1 MAEEGLEL
9 QRKPWKVWMS
19 SAPQPTAVLTT
30 AYDLLKQGGSKLD
43 HNIVILN
50 ENIYAQ
56 SRFNGNFEQFY
67 RYALDI
73 SPATF
78 DKRAKT
84 RVEKIDL
91 IDDLKIN
98 ASFTASDSE
107 IDFYVQDKDAALYP
121 TDIKTVF
128 AVNSTWKDYFR
139 PSSTLANN
147 GLGVYYRTDEMFT
160 ASVDTDAS
168 PSTSDIYVRDTDEVF
183 TATMVFEDGKKAYT
197 SVGVNRTTKILK
209 LILGAVL
216 FNSNKSSNLSSLK
229 EYFSKVVEDDKG
241 KREELFN
248 ALINAK
254 IGDKPLLSYIYL
266 WVKAPFCADYIDPE
280 DFNQD
285 LNQDADVIHRNL
297 LLANNY
303 NSVRNNYNRY
313 NEDVD
318 YEGKASDD
326 MLEKMSRPYCPMTS
340 PMKDIL
346 SEKLML
352 LSGVSG
358 ETIRDKAQKLLE
370 DSLKDDSIIG
380 SVLVTPQGKSI
391 TDVARFTPFTF
402 YDPESREEAE
412 YYNEL
417 GKLPTLIGRDGN
429 LTTDGRIMS
438 PTIDELWYIIYK
450 TILGHSSESSNV
462 ISLPKSNNYGSG
474 DTSLFEATKEYKW
487 TDDEAGNIKG
497 SPLSFLFKTN
507 DKGEVNGIDVDE
519 WVANPDE
526 HYINVHTQIQRVS
539 TDITKFFDE
548 QNPDIEHSRDIF
560 HTGDDIAL
568 GDAQTHTKDEIT
580 AKDREYGPRNV
591 PLSLRELEAAIMGI
605 KYNVDNNFIFDSKT
619 YAVTGMFGKVEKDE
633 KGVIVAGGSL
643 YQMHRDYNANVT
655 NPNTVFKMGAD
666 NNGDN
671 GRDATFGDL
680 NNQKEL
686 HKDNITKVYLLD
698 KKNKRT
704 NIEKTS
710 GMPLLVENYGKS
722 VTLASEQGEYT
733 GADVYMA
740 ADGTWRYKAEHMR
753 TPILR
758 SRY

>member
-1 MAEEGLEL
+1 MAEKGLEL

-30 AYDLLKQGGSKLD
+30 AYDLLKQGGSKLK
-43 HNIVILN
+43 HNLVILN
-50 ENIYAQ
+50 ENVYAA
-56 SRFNGNFEQFY
+56 SIFNGNFEQFY
-67 RYALDI
+67 RYVLDV

-78 DKRAKT
+78 DKRSKT
-84 RVEKIDL
+84 RVEKIDVRDTL
-91 IDDLKIN
+91 GITANFTQLDPKI
-98 ASFTASDSE
+98 E
-107 IDFYVQDKDAALYP
+107 FYVQDKDAALYP
-121 TDIKTVF
+121 TDIKTSF
-128 AVNSTWKDYFR
+128 AVNSTWKAYFR
-139 PSSTLANN
+139 NVSSLSDQDTT
-147 GLGVYYRTDEMFT
+147 VSYRVDEMFT
-160 ASVDTDAS
+160 ASVDTDAN

-209 LILGAVL
+209 LILGAIY
-216 FNSNKSSNLSSLK
+216 FNSNKSQDLVSLSEYINTLNKAQCENIFSL
-229 EYFSKVVEDDKG
+229 
-241 KREELFN
+241 LM
-248 ALINAK
+248 NAK
-254 IGDKPLLSYIYL
+254 IGDNPLLSYVYL

-285 LNQDADVIHRNL
+285 LNQDADVVHRNL

-303 NSVRNNYNRY
+303 NSVRNNFNRY
-313 NEDVD
+313 NEDTN
-318 YEGKASDD
+318 YIGKASND

-358 ETIRDKAQKLLE
+358 SSIREKAQKLLE

-380 SVLVTPQGKSI
+380 SVLVSPKD
-391 TDVARFTPFTF
+391 TDVTDLARFTPFTF
-402 YDPESREEAE
+402 YDPESREEAD

-450 TILGHSSESSNV
+450 TILGHSNESSNV
-462 ISLPKSNNYGSG
+462 ISLPQGSNYGSG

-487 TDDEAGNIKG
+487 TDNKAGNVKG

-526 HYINVHTQIQRVS
+526 HFINVHTQIQRIS

-568 GDAQTHTKDEIT
+568 GDSTIHTKDEIT

-591 PLSLRELEAAIMGI
+591 PLSLRELEAAMMGI

-619 YAVTGMFGKVEKDE
+619 YAITGMFGKVEKDE

-655 NPNTVFKMGAD
+655 NPNTVFKTGAD
-666 NNGDN
+666 NNGNN

-680 NNQKEL
+680 NNQKEY
-686 HKDNITKVYLLD
+686 HKNKVKVYLLD

-733 GADVYMA
+733 GSDVYMA

>member
-91 IDDLKIN
+91 REDLKIN

-147 GLGVYYRTDEMFT
+147 ELGVFYRTDEMFT
-160 ASVDTDAS
+160 ASVDTDAN

-197 SVGVNRTTKILK
+197 SVGINRTENILK

-229 EYFSKVVEDDKG
+229 EYLNKEVEKP

-303 NSVRNNYNRY
+303 NSVRNNFNRY

-358 ETIRDKAQKLLE
+358 DTIRDKAQKLLE

-380 SVLVTPQGKSI
+380 SVLVTPKGI

-402 YDPESREEAE
+402 YDPESREEVE
-412 YYNEL
+412 YYEEL

-526 HYINVHTQIQRVS
+526 HYINVHTKIQSVS
-539 TDITKFFDE
+539 TDITKFFDK

-580 AKDREYGPRNV
+580 AKGREYGPRNV
-591 PLSLRELEAAIMGI
+591 PLSLRELEAAMMGI

-619 YAVTGMFGKVEKDE
+619 YAVTGKFGKVEKGND
-633 KGVIVAGGSL
+633 GVIIAGGSL

-655 NPNTVFKMGAD
+655 SPNTVFKMGAD

-680 NNQKEL
+680 NNQKE
-686 HKDNITKVYLLD
+686 HHTNGTTVYLLD

>member
-91 IDDLKIN
+91 INDLKID
-98 ASFTASDSE
+98 ASFAASDPE
-107 IDFYVQDKDAALYP
+107 IDFYIQDKDAALYP

-128 AVNSTWKDYFR
+128 AVNPTWKDYFR
-139 PSSTLANN
+139 PASTLANN
-147 GLGVYYRTDEMFT
+147 AIGVYYRTDEMFT
-160 ASVDTDAS
+160 ASVDTDTN

-197 SVGVNRTTKILK
+197 SVGINRTGNILK
-209 LILGAVL
+209 LILGTVL

-229 EYFSKVVEDDKG
+229 EYFSKVVDNDKV
-241 KREELFN
+241 KREALFD

-313 NEDVD
+313 NEDTD
-318 YEGKASDD
+318 YTGDTSSD

-358 ETIRDKAQKLLE
+358 DSIRDKAQKLLE

-380 SVLVTPQGKSI
+380 SVLVSPKGTGV
-391 TDVARFTPFTF
+391 TDIARFTPFTF
-402 YDPESREEAE
+402 YDPESREEIE

-450 TILGHSSESSNV
+450 TILGHSNESSNV
-462 ISLPKSNNYGSG
+462 ISFPKSNNYGNG
-474 DTSLFEATKEYKW
+474 DTSLFEATKEYNW
-487 TDDEAGNIKG
+487 TDNEAGNVKG
-497 SPLSFLFKTN
+497 SPLNFLFKTN
-507 DKGEVNGIDVDE
+507 DKGEVNGIDVNE

-526 HYINVHTQIQRVS
+526 HFINVNTQIQRIS

-619 YAVTGMFGKVEKDE
+619 YAVTGMFGKVEKDKE
-633 KGVIVAGGSL
+633 GVIVAGGSL

-655 NPNTVFKMGAD
+655 TPNTVFKIGAD
-666 NNGDN
+666 NNGND

-686 HKDNITKVYLLD
+686 HKDGTTVYLLNN
-698 KKNKRT
+698 KNKRT
-704 NIEKTS
+704 DIEKTS

-722 VTLASEQGEYT
+722 VTLASEQGFYT

>member
-43 HNIVILN
+43 HNLVILN
-50 ENIYAQ
+50 ENVYAA
-56 SRFNGNFEQFY
+56 SVFNGNFEQFY
-67 RYALDI
+67 RYALDV

-78 DKRAKT
+78 DKRSKT

-91 IDDLKIN
+91 KEALGID
-98 ASFTASDSE
+98 ASFTQSESE
-107 IDFYVQDKDAALYP
+107 IEFYVQDKAAALYP
-121 TDIKTVF
+121 TDLKTVF
-128 AVNSTWKDYFR
+128 AVNATWKAYFR
-139 PSSTLANN
+139 NVSILANRD
-147 GLGVYYRTDEMFT
+147 VTTSYRVDEMFT
-160 ASVDTDAS
+160 ASVDTDTN

-197 SVGVNRTTKILK
+197 TVGVNRTERILQ
-209 LILGAVL
+209 LILGAIL
-216 FNSNKSSNLSSLK
+216 FNSNKSQNLVSLRDYLAGITK
-229 EYFSKVVEDDKG
+229 AQRENLFSLLV
-241 KREELFN
+241 
-248 ALINAK
+248 NAK

-285 LNQDADVIHRNL
+285 LNQDADVTHRNL

-303 NSVRNNYNRY
+303 NNVRNNYNRY

-318 YEGKASDD
+318 YSGATSSD

-358 ETIRDKAQKLLE
+358 DSIREKAQKLLD

-380 SVLVTPQGKSI
+380 SVLVTPKGTDV

-450 TILGHSSESSNV
+450 TILGHSNESSNV
-462 ISLPKSNNYGSG
+462 VSFPQSNNYGSG

-487 TDDEAGNIKG
+487 TDDKAGSVKG

-507 DKGEVNGIDVDE
+507 DNGEVNGIAVDE

-526 HYINVHTQIQRVS
+526 HFINVHTQIQRIS
-539 TDITKFFDE
+539 TDITKFFDA
-548 QNPDIEHSRDIF
+548 QNPDIAKSRDIF
-560 HTGDDIAL
+560 NTGDDISL
-568 GDAQTHTKDEIT
+568 GNAQTHIKDTIT
-580 AKDREYGPRNV
+580 AKDREYGPRSV

-619 YAVTGMFGKVEKDE
+619 YAVTGKFGKIEKDDN
-633 KGVIVAGGSL
+633 GAIIAGGSL
-643 YQMHRDYNANVT
+643 YQMHRDYNADVT
-655 NPNTVFKMGAD
+655 SPNTVFKMGAD
-666 NNGDN
+666 NTGDN

-680 NNQKEL
+680 NNQKEY
-686 HKDNITKVYLLD
+686 HKDHTKVYLLD

-704 NIEKTS
+704 EIEKTS

-722 VTLASEQGEYT
+722 VSLAREQGEYA
-733 GADVYMA
+733 GSDVYMA

>member
-78 DKRAKT
+78 HKRAKT

-91 IDDLKIN
+91 RDDLKIN

-147 GLGVYYRTDEMFT
+147 ELGVFYRTDEMFT
-160 ASVDTDAS
+160 ASVDTDAN

-197 SVGVNRTTKILK
+197 SVGINRTENILK

-229 EYFSKVVEDDKG
+229 EYLNKEVEKP

-358 ETIRDKAQKLLE
+358 DTIRDKAQKLLE

-380 SVLVTPQGKSI
+380 SVLVSPKG
-391 TDVARFTPFTF
+391 TDINVARFTPFTF
-402 YDPESREEAE
+402 YDPESREEVE
-412 YYNEL
+412 YYEEL

-450 TILGHSSESSNV
+450 TILGHSSESSNF

-526 HYINVHTQIQRVS
+526 HYINVHTKIQSVS
-539 TDITKFFDE
+539 TDITKFFDK

-580 AKDREYGPRNV
+580 AKGREYGPRNV

-605 KYNVDNNFIFDSKT
+605 KYNVDNNFTFDSKT
-619 YAVTGMFGKVEKDE
+619 YAVTGMFGKVEKDND
-633 KGVIVAGGSL
+633 GVIVAGGSL

-655 NPNTVFKMGAD
+655 SPNTVFKMGAD

-680 NNQKEL
+680 NNQKE
-686 HKDNITKVYLLD
+686 HHTNGTTVYLLD

-704 NIEKTS
+704 NVEKTS

-722 VTLASEQGEYT
+722 VTLAREQGEYT
-733 GADVYMA
+733 GSDVYMA

>member
-1 MAEEGLEL
+1 MAEEVLEL

-43 HNIVILN
+43 HNLVILN
-50 ENIYAQ
+50 ENVYTV
-56 SRFNGNFEQFY
+56 SRFNGTFEQFY

-91 IDDLKIN
+91 REDLKIT

-121 TDIKTVF
+121 TDLKTSF

-147 GLGVYYRTDEMFT
+147 ELGVFYRTDEMFT
-160 ASVDTDAS
+160 ASVDTDAN

-303 NSVRNNYNRY
+303 NSVRNNFNRY

-358 ETIRDKAQKLLE
+358 DTIRDKAQKLLE

-380 SVLVTPQGKSI
+380 SVLVTPKGTNV

-402 YDPESREEAE
+402 YDPESREEVD
-412 YYNEL
+412 YYNDL

-450 TILGHSSESSNV
+450 TI
-462 ISLPKSNNYGSG
+462 
-474 DTSLFEATKEYKW
+474 
-487 TDDEAGNIKG
+487 
-497 SPLSFLFKTN
+497 
-507 DKGEVNGIDVDE
+507 
-519 WVANPDE
+519 
-526 HYINVHTQIQRVS
+526 
-539 TDITKFFDE
+539 
-548 QNPDIEHSRDIF
+548 
-560 HTGDDIAL
+560 
-568 GDAQTHTKDEIT
+568 
-580 AKDREYGPRNV
+580 
-591 PLSLRELEAAIMGI
+591 
-605 KYNVDNNFIFDSKT
+605 
-619 YAVTGMFGKVEKDE
+619 
-633 KGVIVAGGSL
+633 
-643 YQMHRDYNANVT
+643 
-655 NPNTVFKMGAD
+655 
-666 NNGDN
+666 
-671 GRDATFGDL
+671 
-680 NNQKEL
+680 
-686 HKDNITKVYLLD
+686 
-698 KKNKRT
+698 
-704 NIEKTS
+704 
-710 GMPLLVENYGKS
+710 
-722 VTLASEQGEYT
+722 
-733 GADVYMA
+733 
-740 ADGTWRYKAEHMR
+740 
-753 TPILR
+753 
-758 SRY
+758 

>member
-91 IDDLKIN
+91 REDLKIT

-147 GLGVYYRTDEMFT
+147 ELGVFYRTDEMFT
-160 ASVDTDAS
+160 ASVDTDAN

-197 SVGVNRTTKILK
+197 SVGINRTENILK

-229 EYFSKVVEDDKG
+229 EYLNKEVEKP

-358 ETIRDKAQKLLE
+358 DTIRDKAQKLLE

-380 SVLVTPQGKSI
+380 SVLVSPKG
-391 TDVARFTPFTF
+391 TDINVARFTPFTF
-402 YDPESREEAE
+402 YDPESREEVD
-412 YYNEL
+412 YYNDL

-450 TILGHSSESSNV
+450 TILGHSNESSNV

-526 HYINVHTQIQRVS
+526 HFINVHTQIQRIS
-539 TDITKFFDE
+539 TDITTFFDE
-548 QNPDIEHSRDIF
+548 QNPDIKYSRDIF

-568 GDAQTHTKDEIT
+568 VDAQTHTKDEIT
-580 AKDREYGPRNV
+580 AKGREYGPRNV
-591 PLSLRELEAAIMGI
+591 PLSLRELEAAMMGI

-619 YAVTGMFGKVEKDE
+619 YAVTGKFGKVEKDKE
-633 KGVIVAGGSL
+633 DVIVAGGSL

-655 NPNTVFKMGAD
+655 SPNTVFKMGAD

-680 NNQKEL
+680 NNQKE
-686 HKDNITKVYLLD
+686 HHTNGTTVYLLD

-704 NIEKTS
+704 NVEKTS

-722 VTLASEQGEYT
+722 VTLAREQGEYT
-733 GADVYMA
+733 GSDVYMA

>member
-43 HNIVILN
+43 YNLVILN
-50 ENIYAQ
+50 ENVYAA
-56 SRFNGNFEQFY
+56 SVFNGNFEQFY

-78 DKRAKT
+78 DKRSKT
-84 RVEKIDL
+84 RVETVDIKETLGID
-91 IDDLKIN
+91 
-98 ASFTASDSE
+98 ASFAQSESE
-107 IDFYVQDKDAALYP
+107 IEFYVQDKAAALYP
-121 TDIKTVF
+121 SDLKTVF
-128 AVNSTWKDYFR
+128 AVNTTWKAYFR
-139 PSSTLANN
+139 NVSILANRD
-147 GLGVYYRTDEMFT
+147 VTTSYRIDEMFT
-160 ASVDTDAS
+160 ASVDTDTN
-168 PSTSDIYVRDTDEVF
+168 PSSSDIYVRDTDEVF
-183 TATMVFEDGKKAYT
+183 TSTMVFEDGKKAYT
-197 SVGVNRTTKILK
+197 TVGVNHTERILQ
-209 LILGAVL
+209 LVLGAIL
-216 FNSNKSSNLSSLK
+216 FNSNKSQNLVALRDYLAGITKAQRENLFSLL
-229 EYFSKVVEDDKG
+229 V
-241 KREELFN
+241 
-248 ALINAK
+248 NAK
-254 IGDKPLLSYIYL
+254 IGDNPLLSYVYL

-285 LNQDADVIHRNL
+285 LNQDADVTHRNL

-303 NSVRNNYNRY
+303 NNVRNNYNRY
-313 NEDVD
+313 NEDID
-318 YEGKASDD
+318 YSGSTSSD

-358 ETIRDKAQKLLE
+358 DSIRDKAQKLLE

-380 SVLVTPQGKSI
+380 SVLVTPKGTDV

-450 TILGHSSESSNV
+450 TILGHSNESSNV
-462 ISLPKSNNYGSG
+462 ISFPQSNNYGSG

-487 TDDEAGNIKG
+487 TDDEAGNVKG

-507 DKGEVNGIDVDE
+507 DNGEVNGIAVDE

-526 HYINVHTQIQRVS
+526 HFINVHTQIQRIS
-539 TDITKFFDE
+539 TDITKFFDA
-548 QNPDIEHSRDIF
+548 QNPDVAKSRDIF
-560 HTGDDIAL
+560 NTGDDIAL
-568 GDAQTHTKDEIT
+568 GNAQTHTKDTIT

-619 YAVTGMFGKVEKDE
+619 YAVTGKFGKIEKDDD
-633 KGVIVAGGSL
+633 GVIIAGGSL

-655 NPNTVFKMGAD
+655 SPNTVFKMGAD
-666 NNGDN
+666 NTGDI
-671 GRDATFGDL
+671 GRDATFDDL
-680 NNQKEL
+680 NNQKEY
-686 HKDNITKVYLLD
+686 HKDNTKVYLLD

-704 NIEKTS
+704 KNEKTS

-722 VTLASEQGEYT
+722 ASLASEQGEYT
-733 GADVYMA
+733 GSDVYMA

-753 TPILR
+753 IPILR

>member
-43 HNIVILN
+43 HNLVILN
-50 ENIYAQ
+50 ENVYAA
-56 SRFNGNFEQFY
+56 SVFNGNFEQFY
-67 RYALDI
+67 RYALDV

-78 DKRAKT
+78 DKRSKT

-91 IDDLKIN
+91 KEALGID
-98 ASFTASDSE
+98 ASFTQSESE
-107 IDFYVQDKDAALYP
+107 IEFYVQDKAAALYP

-128 AVNSTWKDYFR
+128 AVNSTWKAYFR
-139 PSSTLANN
+139 NVSILANRD
-147 GLGVYYRTDEMFT
+147 VTTSYRVDEMFT

-168 PSTSDIYVRDTDEVF
+168 PSSSDIYVRDTDEVF

-197 SVGVNRTTKILK
+197 TVGVNRTERILQ
-209 LILGAVL
+209 LILGAIL
-216 FNSNKSSNLSSLK
+216 FNSNKSQNLISLRDYLAGITK
-229 EYFSKVVEDDKG
+229 AQRENLFSLLV
-241 KREELFN
+241 
-248 ALINAK
+248 NAK
-254 IGDKPLLSYIYL
+254 IGDKPLLSYVYL

-285 LNQDADVIHRNL
+285 LNQDADVTHRNL

-303 NSVRNNYNRY
+303 NNVRNNYNRY
-313 NEDVD
+313 NEDID
-318 YEGKASDD
+318 YSGSTSSD

-358 ETIRDKAQKLLE
+358 DSIREKAQKLLD

-380 SVLVTPQGKSI
+380 SVLVTPKG
-391 TDVARFTPFTF
+391 TDATDIARFTPFTF
-402 YDPESREEAE
+402 YDPESREEAD

-450 TILGHSSESSNV
+450 TILGHSNESSNV
-462 ISLPKSNNYGSG
+462 VSFPQSNNYGSG

-487 TDDEAGNIKG
+487 TDDKAGNVKG

-507 DKGEVNGIDVDE
+507 DNGEVNGIAVDE

-526 HYINVHTQIQRVS
+526 HFINVHTQIQRIS
-539 TDITKFFDE
+539 TDITKFFDA
-548 QNPDIEHSRDIF
+548 QNPDIAKSRDIF
-560 HTGDDIAL
+560 NTGDDIAL
-568 GDAQTHTKDEIT
+568 GNAQTHTKDTIT
-580 AKDREYGPRNV
+580 AKDREYGPRSV

-619 YAVTGMFGKVEKDE
+619 YAVTGKFGKIEKDDN
-633 KGVIVAGGSL
+633 GAIIAGGSL
-643 YQMHRDYNANVT
+643 YQMHRDYNADVT
-655 NPNTVFKMGAD
+655 SPNTVFKMGAD
-666 NNGDN
+666 NTGDN

-680 NNQKEL
+680 NNQKEY
-686 HKDNITKVYLLD
+686 HKDHTKVYLLD

-704 NIEKTS
+704 EIEKTS

-722 VTLASEQGEYT
+722 ASLATEQGEYT
-733 GADVYMA
+733 GSDVYMA

>member
-91 IDDLKIN
+91 REDLKIT

-147 GLGVYYRTDEMFT
+147 ELGVFYRTDEMFT
-160 ASVDTDAS
+160 ASVDTDAN

-197 SVGVNRTTKILK
+197 SVGINRTENILK

-229 EYFSKVVEDDKG
+229 EYLNKEVEKP

-285 LNQDADVIHRNL
+285 LNQDANVIHRNL

-303 NSVRNNYNRY
+303 NSVRNNFNRY

-358 ETIRDKAQKLLE
+358 DTIRDKAQKLLE

-380 SVLVTPQGKSI
+380 SVLVSPKG
-391 TDVARFTPFTF
+391 TDINVARFTPFTF
-402 YDPESREEAE
+402 YDPESREEVD
-412 YYNEL
+412 YYNDL
-417 GKLPTLIGRDGN
+417 GKLPTIIGRDGN

-450 TILGHSSESSNV
+450 TILGHSSESSEV

-526 HYINVHTQIQRVS
+526 HYINVHTQIQRIS
-539 TDITKFFDE
+539 TDITTFFDE

-580 AKDREYGPRNV
+580 AKGREYGPRNV
-591 PLSLRELEAAIMGI
+591 PLSLRELEAAMMGI

-619 YAVTGMFGKVEKDE
+619 YAVTGKFGKVEKGND
-633 KGVIVAGGSL
+633 GVIIAGGSL

-655 NPNTVFKMGAD
+655 NTNTVFKMGAD

-680 NNQKEL
+680 NNQKE
-686 HKDNITKVYLLD
+686 HHTNGTTVYLLD

-722 VTLASEQGEYT
+722 ATLASEQGEYT

>member
-43 HNIVILN
+43 HNLVILN
-50 ENIYAQ
+50 ENVYAA
-56 SRFNGNFEQFY
+56 SVFNGNFEQFY
-67 RYALDI
+67 RYALDV

-78 DKRAKT
+78 DKRSKT

-91 IDDLKIN
+91 KEALGID
-98 ASFTASDSE
+98 ASFTQSESE
-107 IDFYVQDKDAALYP
+107 IEFYVQDKAAALYP

-128 AVNSTWKDYFR
+128 AVNSTWKAYFR
-139 PSSTLANN
+139 NVSILANRD
-147 GLGVYYRTDEMFT
+147 VTTSYRVDEMFT

-168 PSTSDIYVRDTDEVF
+168 PSSSDIYVRDTDEVF

-197 SVGVNRTTKILK
+197 TVGVNRTERILQ
-209 LILGAVL
+209 LILGAIL
-216 FNSNKSSNLSSLK
+216 FNSNKSQNLVSLRDYLAGITK
-229 EYFSKVVEDDKG
+229 AQRENLFSLLV
-241 KREELFN
+241 
-248 ALINAK
+248 NAK
-254 IGDKPLLSYIYL
+254 IGDKPLLSYVYL

-285 LNQDADVIHRNL
+285 LNQDADVTHRNL

-303 NSVRNNYNRY
+303 NNVRNNYNRY
-313 NEDVD
+313 NEDID
-318 YEGKASDD
+318 YSGSTSSD

-358 ETIRDKAQKLLE
+358 DSIREKAQKLLD

-380 SVLVTPQGKSI
+380 SVLVTPKGTDV

-402 YDPESREEAE
+402 YDPESREEAD

-450 TILGHSSESSNV
+450 TILGHSNESSNV
-462 ISLPKSNNYGSG
+462 VSFPQSNNYGSG

-487 TDDEAGNIKG
+487 TDDKAGNVKG

-507 DKGEVNGIDVDE
+507 DNGEVNGIAVDE

-526 HYINVHTQIQRVS
+526 HFINVHTQIQRIS
-539 TDITKFFDE
+539 TDITKFFDA
-548 QNPDIEHSRDIF
+548 QNPDIAKSRDIF
-560 HTGDDIAL
+560 NTGDDIAL
-568 GDAQTHTKDEIT
+568 GNAQTHTKDTIT
-580 AKDREYGPRNV
+580 AKDREYGPRSV

-619 YAVTGMFGKVEKDE
+619 YAVTGKFGKVEKDDN
-633 KGVIVAGGSL
+633 GTIIAGGSL
-643 YQMHRDYNANVT
+643 YQMHRDYNADVT
-655 NPNTVFKMGAD
+655 SPNTVFKMGAD
-666 NNGDN
+666 NTGDN

-680 NNQKEL
+680 NNQKEY
-686 HKDNITKVYLLD
+686 HKDHTKVYLLD

-704 NIEKTS
+704 EIEKTS

-722 VTLASEQGEYT
+722 VSLATEQGEYT
-733 GADVYMA
+733 GSDVYMA

>member
-43 HNIVILN
+43 HNLVILN
-50 ENIYAQ
+50 ENVYAA
-56 SRFNGNFEQFY
+56 SVFNGNFEQFY

-78 DKRAKT
+78 DKRSKT
-84 RVEKIDL
+84 RVEKIDIKAAL
-91 IDDLKIN
+91 GID
-98 ASFTASDSE
+98 ASFTTTESE
-107 IDFYVQDKDAALYP
+107 IEFYVQDKAAALYP
-121 TDIKTVF
+121 TDLKTVF
-128 AVNSTWKDYFR
+128 AVNTIWKAYFHNV
-139 PSSTLANN
+139 SILANRD
-147 GLGVYYRTDEMFT
+147 VTTSYRVDEMFT
-160 ASVDTDAS
+160 ASVDTDTN

-197 SVGVNRTTKILK
+197 TVGVNCTERILQ
-209 LILGAVL
+209 LVLGAIL
-216 FNSNKSSNLSSLK
+216 FNSNKSQNLVALRDYLAGISKAQRENLFSL
-229 EYFSKVVEDDKG
+229 
-241 KREELFN
+241 L
-248 ALINAK
+248 LNAK
-254 IGDKPLLSYIYL
+254 IGDKPLLSYVYL

-285 LNQDADVIHRNL
+285 LNQDADVTHRNL

-303 NSVRNNYNRY
+303 NNVRNNYNRY
-313 NEDVD
+313 NEDTD
-318 YEGKASDD
+318 YNGAASSD

-358 ETIRDKAQKLLE
+358 DSIRDKAQKLLD

-380 SVLVTPQGKSI
+380 SVLVTPKG
-391 TDVARFTPFTF
+391 TDVTDIARFTPFTF
-402 YDPESREEAE
+402 YDPESREEVE

-450 TILGHSSESSNV
+450 TILGHSNESSNV
-462 ISLPKSNNYGSG
+462 ISLPQGSNYGSG

-487 TDDEAGNIKG
+487 TDNEAGNVKG

-507 DKGEVNGIDVDE
+507 DKGEVNGIAVDE
-519 WVANPDE
+519 WVANPEE
-526 HYINVHTQIQRVS
+526 HFINVHTQIQRIS
-539 TDITKFFDE
+539 TDITKFFDV
-548 QNPDIEHSRDIF
+548 QNPDIAKSRDIF
-560 HTGDDIAL
+560 NTGDDIAL
-568 GDAQTHTKDEIT
+568 GDAQTHTKDTIT

-591 PLSLRELEAAIMGI
+591 PLSLRELEAAMMGI

-619 YAVTGMFGKVEKDE
+619 YAVTGKFGKIEKD
-633 KGVIVAGGSL
+633 KAGIIIAGGSL
-643 YQMHRDYNANVT
+643 YQMHRDYNANVA

-666 NNGDN
+666 NTGDN
-671 GRDATFGDL
+671 GRDATFSDL
-680 NNQKEL
+680 NNQKEY
-686 HKDNITKVYLLD
+686 HKDNTKVYLLD

-704 NIEKTS
+704 KTEKTS

-722 VTLASEQGEYT
+722 ASLASEQGEYT
-733 GADVYMA
+733 GSDIYMA

>member
-1 MAEEGLEL
+1 M
-9 QRKPWKVWMS
+9 
-19 SAPQPTAVLTT
+19 
-30 AYDLLKQGGSKLD
+30 
-43 HNIVILN
+43 
-50 ENIYAQ
+50 
-56 SRFNGNFEQFY
+56 
-67 RYALDI
+67 
-73 SPATF
+73 
-78 DKRAKT
+78 
-84 RVEKIDL
+84 
-91 IDDLKIN
+91 
-98 ASFTASDSE
+98 
-107 IDFYVQDKDAALYP
+107 
-121 TDIKTVF
+121 
-128 AVNSTWKDYFR
+128 
-139 PSSTLANN
+139 
-147 GLGVYYRTDEMFT
+147 
-160 ASVDTDAS
+160 
-168 PSTSDIYVRDTDEVF
+168 
-183 TATMVFEDGKKAYT
+183 
-197 SVGVNRTTKILK
+197 
-209 LILGAVL
+209 
-216 FNSNKSSNLSSLK
+216 
-229 EYFSKVVEDDKG
+229 
-241 KREELFN
+241 
-248 ALINAK
+248 
-254 IGDKPLLSYIYL
+254 
-266 WVKAPFCADYIDPE
+266 
-280 DFNQD
+280 
-285 LNQDADVIHRNL
+285 
-297 LLANNY
+297 LANNY
-303 NSVRNNYNRY
+303 NSVRNNFNRY

-358 ETIRDKAQKLLE
+358 DTIRDKAQKLLE

-380 SVLVTPQGKSI
+380 SVLVTPKGTNV

-402 YDPESREEAE
+402 YDPESREEVD
-412 YYNEL
+412 YYNDL

-450 TILGHSSESSNV
+450 TILGHSNESSEV

-497 SPLSFLFKTN
+497 NPLSFLFKTN

-526 HYINVHTQIQRVS
+526 HYINVHTKIQSVS

-560 HTGDDIAL
+560 HTGDDIAF
-568 GDAQTHTKDEIT
+568 GDAQTHTIGAKT
-580 AKDREYGPRNV
+580 ATGGEYGPRSV

-605 KYNVDNNFIFDSKT
+605 KYNVDNNFTFDSKT
-619 YAVTGMFGKVEKDE
+619 YAVTGMFGKVEKDND
-633 KGVIVAGGSL
+633 GVIVAGGSL

-680 NNQKEL
+680 NNKKEN
-686 HKDNITKVYLLD
+686 HKDGTTVYLLD

>member
-91 IDDLKIN
+91 REDLKIT

-128 AVNSTWKDYFR
+128 AVNSIWKDYFR

-147 GLGVYYRTDEMFT
+147 ELGVFYRTDEMFT
-160 ASVDTDAS
+160 ASVDTDAN

-197 SVGVNRTTKILK
+197 SVGINRTENILK

-229 EYFSKVVEDDKG
+229 EYLNKEVEKP

-358 ETIRDKAQKLLE
+358 DTIRDKAQKLLE

-380 SVLVTPQGKSI
+380 SVLVSPKG
-391 TDVARFTPFTF
+391 TDINVARFTPFTF
-402 YDPESREEAE
+402 YDPESREEVE
-412 YYNEL
+412 YYEEL

-450 TILGHSSESSNV
+450 TILGHSNESSNV

-526 HYINVHTQIQRVS
+526 HYINVHTKIQSVS

-580 AKDREYGPRNV
+580 AKGREYGPRNV
-591 PLSLRELEAAIMGI
+591 PLSLRELEAAMMGI

-619 YAVTGMFGKVEKDE
+619 YAVTGMFGKVEKDND
-633 KGVIVAGGSL
+633 GVIVAGGSL

-655 NPNTVFKMGAD
+655 SPNTVFKMGAD

-680 NNQKEL
+680 NNQKE
-686 HKDNITKVYLLD
+686 HHTNGTTVYLLN

>member
-1 MAEEGLEL
+1 MAEKGLEL

-43 HNIVILN
+43 HNLVILN
-50 ENIYAQ
+50 ENVYAA
-56 SRFNGNFEQFY
+56 SVFNGNFEQFY
-67 RYALDI
+67 RYALDV

-78 DKRAKT
+78 DKRSKT

-91 IDDLKIN
+91 KEALGID
-98 ASFTASDSE
+98 ASFTQSESE
-107 IDFYVQDKDAALYP
+107 IEFYVQDKAAALYP
-121 TDIKTVF
+121 TDLKTVF
-128 AVNSTWKDYFR
+128 AVNATWKAYFR
-139 PSSTLANN
+139 NVSILANRD
-147 GLGVYYRTDEMFT
+147 VTTSYRVDEMFT
-160 ASVDTDAS
+160 ASVDTDTN

-197 SVGVNRTTKILK
+197 TVGVNRTERILQ
-209 LILGAVL
+209 LILGAIL
-216 FNSNKSSNLSSLK
+216 FNSNKSQNLVSLRDYLAGITK
-229 EYFSKVVEDDKG
+229 AQRENIFSLLV
-241 KREELFN
+241 
-248 ALINAK
+248 NAK

-285 LNQDADVIHRNL
+285 LNQDADVTHRNL

-303 NSVRNNYNRY
+303 NNVRNNYNRY
-313 NEDVD
+313 NEDID
-318 YEGKASDD
+318 YSGATSSD

-358 ETIRDKAQKLLE
+358 DSIREKAQKLLD

-380 SVLVTPQGKSI
+380 SVLVTPKGTNV

-450 TILGHSSESSNV
+450 TILGHSNESSNV
-462 ISLPKSNNYGSG
+462 VSFPQSNNYGSG

-487 TDDEAGNIKG
+487 TDDKAGNVKG

-507 DKGEVNGIDVDE
+507 DNGEVNGIAVDE

-526 HYINVHTQIQRVS
+526 HFINVHTQIQRIS
-539 TDITKFFDE
+539 TDITKFFDA
-548 QNPDIEHSRDIF
+548 QNPDIAKSRDIF
-560 HTGDDIAL
+560 NTGDDIAL
-568 GDAQTHTKDEIT
+568 GNAQTHIKDTIT
-580 AKDREYGPRNV
+580 AKDREYGPRSV

-619 YAVTGMFGKVEKDE
+619 YAVTGKFGKIEKDDN
-633 KGVIVAGGSL
+633 GAIIAGGSL
-643 YQMHRDYNANVT
+643 YQMHRDYNADVT
-655 NPNTVFKMGAD
+655 SPNTVFKMGAD
-666 NNGDN
+666 NTGDN

-680 NNQKEL
+680 NNQKEY
-686 HKDNITKVYLLD
+686 HKDHTKVYLLD

-704 NIEKTS
+704 EIEKTS

-722 VTLASEQGEYT
+722 VSLAREQGEYT
-733 GADVYMA
+733 GSDVYMA

>member
-91 IDDLKIN
+91 RDDLKIN

-147 GLGVYYRTDEMFT
+147 ELGVFYRTDEMFT
-160 ASVDTDAS
+160 ASVDTDAN

-197 SVGVNRTTKILK
+197 SVGINRTENILK

-229 EYFSKVVEDDKG
+229 EYLNKEVEKP

-303 NSVRNNYNRY
+303 NSVRNNFNRY

-358 ETIRDKAQKLLE
+358 DTIRDKAQKLLE

-380 SVLVTPQGKSI
+380 SVLVSPKGKDI
-391 TDVARFTPFTF
+391 ANVARFTPFTF
-402 YDPESREEAE
+402 YDPESREEVD
-412 YYNEL
+412 YYDKL

-450 TILGHSSESSNV
+450 TILGHSNESSNV

-507 DKGEVNGIDVDE
+507 DKGEVNSIDVDE

-526 HYINVHTQIQRVS
+526 HFINVHTQIQRIS
-539 TDITKFFDE
+539 TNITKFFDE
-548 QNPDIEHSRDIF
+548 QNPDIEHSRNIF

-619 YAVTGMFGKVEKDE
+619 YAVTGMFGKVEKDDE
-633 KGVIVAGGSL
+633 GAIIAGGSL

-680 NNQKEL
+680 NNQKEY
-686 HKDNITKVYLLD
+686 HKNKVKVYLLD

-733 GADVYMA
+733 GSDVYMA

>member
-147 GLGVYYRTDEMFT
+147 ALGVYYRTDEMFT
-160 ASVDTDAS
+160 ASVDTDAN
-168 PSTSDIYVRDTDEVF
+168 PSTSDIYVRDSDEVF

-303 NSVRNNYNRY
+303 NSVRNNFNRY
-313 NEDVD
+313 NENVD

-358 ETIRDKAQKLLE
+358 DTIRDKAQKLLE

-402 YDPESREEAE
+402 YDPESREEVD

-450 TILGHSSESSNV
+450 TILGHSSESSEI

-474 DTSLFEATKEYKW
+474 DTSLFEATKEYNW

-526 HYINVHTQIQRVS
+526 HFINVHTQIQRVS

-548 QNPDIEHSRDIF
+548 QNPGIEHTRDIF

-580 AKDREYGPRNV
+580 AKGREYGPRNV

-619 YAVTGMFGKVEKDE
+619 YAVTGKFGKVEKGND
-633 KGVIVAGGSL
+633 GVIIAGGSL

-655 NPNTVFKMGAD
+655 SPNTVFKMGAD

-686 HKDNITKVYLLD
+686 HKDNITKVYLLN

>member
-91 IDDLKIN
+91 REDLKIT

-121 TDIKTVF
+121 TDIKTIF

-147 GLGVYYRTDEMFT
+147 ELGVFYRTDEMFT
-160 ASVDTDAS
+160 ASVDTDAN

-197 SVGVNRTTKILK
+197 SVGINRTENILK

-229 EYFSKVVEDDKG
+229 EYLNKEVEKP

-303 NSVRNNYNRY
+303 NSVRNNFNRY

-352 LSGVSG
+352 LSGISG
-358 ETIRDKAQKLLE
+358 ETIRDKAKKLLE

-402 YDPESREEAE
+402 YDPESREEVD
-412 YYNEL
+412 YYNDL

-450 TILGHSSESSNV
+450 TILGHSNESSNV

-474 DTSLFEATKEYKW
+474 DTSLFEATKEYNW

-526 HYINVHTQIQRVS
+526 HFINVHTQIQRIS
-539 TDITKFFDE
+539 TDITTFFDE
-548 QNPDIEHSRDIF
+548 QNPDIKYSRDIF

-580 AKDREYGPRNV
+580 AKGREYGPRNV
-591 PLSLRELEAAIMGI
+591 PLSLRELEAAMMGI

-619 YAVTGMFGKVEKDE
+619 YAVTGKFGKVEKDKE
-633 KGVIVAGGSL
+633 GVIVAGGSL

-680 NNQKEL
+680 NNQKEH
-686 HKDNITKVYLLD
+686 HKDGTTVYLLD

-704 NIEKTS
+704 NVEKTS

-722 VTLASEQGEYT
+722 VTLAREQGEYT
-733 GADVYMA
+733 GSDVYMA

>member
-30 AYDLLKQGGSKLD
+30 AYDLLKQGGSKLK
-43 HNIVILN
+43 HNLVILN
-50 ENIYAQ
+50 ENVYAA
-56 SRFNGNFEQFY
+56 SVFNGNFEQFY

-84 RVEKIDL
+84 RVEKIDVRETL
-91 IDDLKIN
+91 GITAN
-98 ASFTASDSE
+98 FTQLEPE
-107 IDFYVQDKDAALYP
+107 IEFYVQDRDAALYP
-121 TDIKTVF
+121 TDIKTSF
-128 AVNSTWKDYFR
+128 AVNSTWKSYFR
-139 PSSTLANN
+139 GVSSLSDQDTT
-147 GLGVYYRTDEMFT
+147 VSYRVDEMFT
-160 ASVDTDAS
+160 ASVDTDAN

-209 LILGAVL
+209 LILGAIY
-216 FNSNKSSNLSSLK
+216 FNSNKSQDLISLSDHLNTLNEAQRENIFNLLM
-229 EYFSKVVEDDKG
+229 
-241 KREELFN
+241 
-248 ALINAK
+248 NAK
-254 IGDKPLLSYIYL
+254 IGDKPLLSYVYL

-285 LNQDADVIHRNL
+285 LNQDADVVHRNL

-303 NSVRNNYNRY
+303 NSVRNNFNRY
-313 NEDVD
+313 NEDTD
-318 YEGKASDD
+318 YIGKASND

-358 ETIRDKAQKLLE
+358 SSIREQAQKLLE

-380 SVLVTPQGKSI
+380 SVLVSPKG
-391 TDVARFTPFTF
+391 TDVTDLARFTPFTF
-402 YDPESREEAE
+402 YDPESREEVE

-450 TILGHSSESSNV
+450 TILGHSNESSNV

-487 TDDEAGNIKG
+487 TDNEAGNVKG
-497 SPLSFLFKTN
+497 NPLSFLFKTN

-526 HYINVHTQIQRVS
+526 HFINVHTQIQRIS

-548 QNPDIEHSRDIF
+548 QNPDIAKSRDIF
-560 HTGDDIAL
+560 NTGDNIAL
-568 GDAQTHTKDEIT
+568 GDSATHTKDEIT

-591 PLSLRELEAAIMGI
+591 PLSLRELEAAMMGI

-619 YAVTGMFGKVEKDE
+619 YAVTGMFGKVEKDDE
-633 KGVIVAGGSL
+633 GVIIAGGSL

-666 NNGDN
+666 NNGDS

-680 NNQKEL
+680 NNQKEY
-686 HKDNITKVYLLD
+686 HKNKVKVYLLD

-722 VTLASEQGEYT
+722 VTLASEQGEYF
-733 GADVYMA
+733 GSDVYMA

>member
-43 HNIVILN
+43 HNLVILN
-50 ENIYAQ
+50 ENVYAA
-56 SRFNGNFEQFY
+56 SVFNGNFEQFY

-78 DKRAKT
+78 DKRSKT
-84 RVEKIDL
+84 RVEKVDIKETLGID
-91 IDDLKIN
+91 
-98 ASFTASDSE
+98 ASFTQSESE
-107 IDFYVQDKDAALYP
+107 IEFYVQDKAAALYP
-121 TDIKTVF
+121 TDLKTAF
-128 AVNSTWKDYFR
+128 AVNTIWKGYFHNV
-139 PSSTLANN
+139 SI
-147 GLGVYYRTDEMFT
+147 LGNRDVTTSYRVDEMFT
-160 ASVDTDAS
+160 ASVDTDTN
-168 PSTSDIYVRDTDEVF
+168 PSTSDIYVRDIDEVF
-183 TATMVFEDGKKAYT
+183 TSTMAFEDGKKAYT
-197 SVGVNRTTKILK
+197 TVGINRTERILQ
-209 LILGAVL
+209 LVLGAIL
-216 FNSNKSSNLSSLK
+216 FNSNKSQNLVALRDYLAGITK
-229 EYFSKVVEDDKG
+229 AQ
-241 KREELFN
+241 RENLFN
-248 ALINAK
+248 LLVNAK
-254 IGDKPLLSYIYL
+254 IGDKPLLSYVYL

-285 LNQDADVIHRNL
+285 LNQDADVTHRNL

-303 NSVRNNYNRY
+303 NNVRNNYNRY
-313 NEDVD
+313 NEDTD
-318 YEGKASDD
+318 YSGTTSSD

-358 ETIRDKAQKLLE
+358 SSIREKAQKLLD

-380 SVLVTPQGKSI
+380 SVLVTPKGTDV

-402 YDPESREEAE
+402 YDPESREEAD
-412 YYNEL
+412 YYNNL

-450 TILGHSSESSNV
+450 TILGHSNEGSDFVSF
-462 ISLPKSNNYGSG
+462 PQSNNYGSG

-487 TDDEAGNIKG
+487 TDDEAGNVKG

-526 HYINVHTQIQRVS
+526 HFINVHTQIQRIS
-539 TDITKFFDE
+539 TDITKFFDA
-548 QNPDIEHSRDIF
+548 QNPDVAKSRDIF
-560 HTGDDIAL
+560 NTGDDIAL
-568 GDAQTHTKDEIT
+568 GDAFTHTKDTIT
-580 AKDREYGPRNV
+580 AKDREYGPRSV

-619 YAVTGMFGKVEKDE
+619 YAVTGKFGKIEKDDN
-633 KGVIVAGGSL
+633 GIIVAGGSL

-655 NPNTVFKMGAD
+655 SPNTIFKMGAD
-666 NNGDN
+666 NTGDN

-680 NNQKEL
+680 NNQKEY
-686 HKDNITKVYLLD
+686 HKDHTKLYLLD

-704 NIEKTS
+704 EIEKTS

-722 VTLASEQGEYT
+722 ASLASEQGEYT
-733 GADVYMA
+733 GSDIYMA

>member
-43 HNIVILN
+43 HNLVILN
-50 ENIYAQ
+50 ENVYAA
-56 SRFNGNFEQFY
+56 SVFNGNFEQFY

-78 DKRAKT
+78 DKRSKT
-84 RVEKIDL
+84 RVETV
-91 IDDLKIN
+91 DLKETLGID
-98 ASFTASDSE
+98 ASFTQSESE
-107 IDFYVQDKDAALYP
+107 IEFYVQDKAAALYP

-128 AVNSTWKDYFR
+128 AVNSTWKAYFR
-139 PSSTLANN
+139 NVSILANRD
-147 GLGVYYRTDEMFT
+147 VTTSYRVDEMFT
-160 ASVDTDAS
+160 ASVDTDTN

-197 SVGVNRTTKILK
+197 TVGVNRTERILQ
-209 LILGAVL
+209 LILGAIL
-216 FNSNKSSNLSSLK
+216 FNSNKSQNLVALRDYLAGITKAQRENLFSLL
-229 EYFSKVVEDDKG
+229 V
-241 KREELFN
+241 
-248 ALINAK
+248 NAK
-254 IGDKPLLSYIYL
+254 IGDKPLLSYVYL

-285 LNQDADVIHRNL
+285 LNQDADVTHRNL

-303 NSVRNNYNRY
+303 NNVRNNYNRY
-313 NEDVD
+313 NEDID
-318 YEGKASDD
+318 YSGSTSSD

-358 ETIRDKAQKLLE
+358 SSIREKAQKLLE

-380 SVLVTPQGKSI
+380 SVLVTPKGTDA

-402 YDPESREEAE
+402 YDPESREEVE
-412 YYNEL
+412 FYNEL

-450 TILGHSSESSNV
+450 TILGHSNEGSDFVSF
-462 ISLPKSNNYGSG
+462 PQSNNYGSG

-487 TDDEAGNIKG
+487 TDDEAGNVKG

-507 DKGEVNGIDVDE
+507 DNGEVNGIAVDE

-526 HYINVHTQIQRVS
+526 HFINVHSQIQRIS
-539 TDITKFFDE
+539 TDITKFFDA
-548 QNPDIEHSRDIF
+548 QNPDIAKSRDIF
-560 HTGDDIAL
+560 NTGDDIAL
-568 GDAQTHTKDEIT
+568 GNAQTHTKDTIT
-580 AKDREYGPRNV
+580 AKDREYGPRSV

-619 YAVTGMFGKVEKDE
+619 YAVTGKFGKIEKDDN
-633 KGVIVAGGSL
+633 GAIIAGGSL

-655 NPNTVFKMGAD
+655 SPNTVFKMGAD
-666 NNGDN
+666 NTGDN

-680 NNQKEL
+680 NNQKEY
-686 HKDNITKVYLLD
+686 HKDHTKVYLLD

-704 NIEKTS
+704 KNEKTS

-722 VTLASEQGEYT
+722 ASLAREQGEYT
-733 GADVYMA
+733 GSDVYMA

>member
-43 HNIVILN
+43 HNLVILN
-50 ENIYAQ
+50 ENVYAA
-56 SRFNGNFEQFY
+56 SVFNGNFEQFY

-78 DKRAKT
+78 DKRSKT
-84 RVEKIDL
+84 RVETVDIKETLGID
-91 IDDLKIN
+91 
-98 ASFTASDSE
+98 ASFAQSESE
-107 IDFYVQDKDAALYP
+107 IEFYVQDKAAALYP
-121 TDIKTVF
+121 SDLKTVF
-128 AVNSTWKDYFR
+128 AVNTTWKAYFR
-139 PSSTLANN
+139 NVSILANRD
-147 GLGVYYRTDEMFT
+147 VTTSYRVDEMFT
-160 ASVDTDAS
+160 ASVDTDTN
-168 PSTSDIYVRDTDEVF
+168 PSSSDIYVRDTDEVF
-183 TATMVFEDGKKAYT
+183 TSTMVFEDGKKAYT
-197 SVGVNRTTKILK
+197 TVGVNRTERILQ
-209 LILGAVL
+209 LVLGAIL
-216 FNSNKSSNLSSLK
+216 FNSNKSQNLVALRDYLAGITK
-229 EYFSKVVEDDKG
+229 AQ
-241 KREELFN
+241 RENLFR
-248 ALINAK
+248 LLVDAK
-254 IGDKPLLSYIYL
+254 IGDNPLLSYVYL

-285 LNQDADVIHRNL
+285 LNQDADVTHRNL

-303 NSVRNNYNRY
+303 NNVRNNYNRY
-313 NEDVD
+313 NEDID
-318 YEGKASDD
+318 YSGSTSSD

-358 ETIRDKAQKLLE
+358 DSIRDKAQKLLE

-380 SVLVTPQGKSI
+380 SVLVTPKGTDV

-450 TILGHSSESSNV
+450 TILGHSNESSNV
-462 ISLPKSNNYGSG
+462 ISFPQSNNYGSG

-487 TDDEAGNIKG
+487 TDDEAGNVKG

-507 DKGEVNGIDVDE
+507 DNGEVNGIAVDE

-526 HYINVHTQIQRVS
+526 HFINVHTQIQRIS
-539 TDITKFFDE
+539 TDITKFFDA
-548 QNPDIEHSRDIF
+548 QNPDVAKSRDIF
-560 HTGDDIAL
+560 NTGDDIAL
-568 GDAQTHTKDEIT
+568 GNAQTHTKDTIT

-619 YAVTGMFGKVEKDE
+619 YAVTGKFGKIEKDDD
-633 KGVIVAGGSL
+633 GVIIAGGSL

-655 NPNTVFKMGAD
+655 SPNTVFKMGAD
-666 NNGDN
+666 NTGDI

-680 NNQKEL
+680 NNQKEY
-686 HKDNITKVYLLD
+686 HKDNTKLYLLD

-704 NIEKTS
+704 KNEKTS

-722 VTLASEQGEYT
+722 ASLASEQGEYT
-733 GADVYMA
+733 GSDVYMA

-753 TPILR
+753 IPILR

>member
-30 AYDLLKQGGSKLD
+30 AYDLLKQGGSKLK
-43 HNIVILN
+43 HNLVILN
-50 ENIYAQ
+50 ENVYAA
-56 SRFNGNFEQFY
+56 SVFNGNFEQFY

-84 RVEKIDL
+84 RVEKIDVRETL
-91 IDDLKIN
+91 GITAN
-98 ASFTASDSE
+98 FTQLEPE
-107 IDFYVQDKDAALYP
+107 IEFYVQDRDAALYP
-121 TDIKTVF
+121 TDIKTSF
-128 AVNSTWKDYFR
+128 AVNSTWKSYFR
-139 PSSTLANN
+139 GVSSLSDQDTT
-147 GLGVYYRTDEMFT
+147 VSYRVDEMFT
-160 ASVDTDAS
+160 ASVDTDAN

-209 LILGAVL
+209 LILGAIY
-216 FNSNKSSNLSSLK
+216 FNSNKSQDLISLSDHLNTLNEAQRENIFNLLM
-229 EYFSKVVEDDKG
+229 
-241 KREELFN
+241 
-248 ALINAK
+248 NAK
-254 IGDKPLLSYIYL
+254 IGDKPLLSYVYL

-285 LNQDADVIHRNL
+285 LNQDADVVHRNL

-303 NSVRNNYNRY
+303 NSVRNNFNRY
-313 NEDVD
+313 NEDTD
-318 YEGKASDD
+318 YIGKASND

-358 ETIRDKAQKLLE
+358 SSIREQAQKLLE

-380 SVLVTPQGKSI
+380 SVLVSPKG
-391 TDVARFTPFTF
+391 TDVTDLARFTPFTF
-402 YDPESREEAE
+402 YDPESREEVE

-450 TILGHSSESSNV
+450 TILGHSNESSNV

-487 TDDEAGNIKG
+487 TDNEAGNVKG
-497 SPLSFLFKTN
+497 NPLSFLFKTN

-526 HYINVHTQIQRVS
+526 HFINVHTQIQRIS

-548 QNPDIEHSRDIF
+548 QNPDIAKSRDIF
-560 HTGDDIAL
+560 NTGDGIAL

-591 PLSLRELEAAIMGI
+591 PLSLRELEAAMMGI

-619 YAVTGMFGKVEKDE
+619 YAVTGKFGKVDKDDE
-633 KGVIVAGGSL
+633 GTIIAGGSL
-643 YQMHRDYNANVT
+643 YQMHRDYNANVA

-666 NNGDN
+666 NNGDS

-680 NNQKEL
+680 NNQKEY
-686 HKDNITKVYLLD
+686 HKNKVKVYLLD

-722 VTLASEQGEYT
+722 VTLASEQGEYS
-733 GADVYMA
+733 GSDVYMA
-740 ADGTWRYKAEHMR
+740 ADGTWRYKAEHIR

>member
-43 HNIVILN
+43 HNLVILN
-50 ENIYAQ
+50 ETVYAA
-56 SRFNGNFEQFY
+56 SVFNGNFEQFY

-78 DKRAKT
+78 DKRSKT
-84 RVEKIDL
+84 RVETVDIKETLGID
-91 IDDLKIN
+91 
-98 ASFTASDSE
+98 ASFAQSESE
-107 IDFYVQDKDAALYP
+107 IEFYVQDKAAALYP
-121 TDIKTVF
+121 SDLKTVF
-128 AVNSTWKDYFR
+128 AVNTTWKAYFR
-139 PSSTLANN
+139 NVSILANRD
-147 GLGVYYRTDEMFT
+147 VTTSYRIDEMFT
-160 ASVDTDAS
+160 ASVDTDTN
-168 PSTSDIYVRDTDEVF
+168 PSSSDIYVRDTDEVF
-183 TATMVFEDGKKAYT
+183 TSTMVFEDGKKAYT
-197 SVGVNRTTKILK
+197 TVGVNRTERILQ
-209 LILGAVL
+209 LVLGAIL
-216 FNSNKSSNLSSLK
+216 FNSNKSQNLVALRDYLAGITK
-229 EYFSKVVEDDKG
+229 AQ
-241 KREELFN
+241 RENLFR
-248 ALINAK
+248 LLVDAK
-254 IGDKPLLSYIYL
+254 IGDNPLLSYVYL

-285 LNQDADVIHRNL
+285 LNQDADVTHRNL

-303 NSVRNNYNRY
+303 NNVRNNYNRY
-313 NEDVD
+313 NEDID
-318 YEGKASDD
+318 YSGSTSSD

-358 ETIRDKAQKLLE
+358 DSIRDKAQKLLE

-380 SVLVTPQGKSI
+380 SVLVTPKGTDV

-450 TILGHSSESSNV
+450 TILGHSNESSNV
-462 ISLPKSNNYGSG
+462 ISFPQSNNYGSG

-487 TDDEAGNIKG
+487 TDDEAGNVKG

-507 DKGEVNGIDVDE
+507 DNGEVNGIAVDE

-526 HYINVHTQIQRVS
+526 HFINVHTQIQRIS
-539 TDITKFFDE
+539 TDITKFFDA
-548 QNPDIEHSRDIF
+548 QNPDVAKSRDIF
-560 HTGDDIAL
+560 NTGDDIAL
-568 GDAQTHTKDEIT
+568 GNAQTHTKDTIT

-619 YAVTGMFGKVEKDE
+619 YAVTGKFGKIEKDDD
-633 KGVIVAGGSL
+633 GVIIAGGSL

-655 NPNTVFKMGAD
+655 SPNTVFKMGAD
-666 NNGDN
+666 NTGDI

-680 NNQKEL
+680 NNQKEY
-686 HKDNITKVYLLD
+686 HKDNTKLYLLD

-704 NIEKTS
+704 KNEKTS

-722 VTLASEQGEYT
+722 ASLASEQGEYT
-733 GADVYMA
+733 GSDVYMA

-753 TPILR
+753 IPILR

>member
-43 HNIVILN
+43 HNLVILN
-50 ENIYAQ
+50 ENVYAA
-56 SRFNGNFEQFY
+56 SVFNGNFEQFY

-78 DKRAKT
+78 DKRSKI
-84 RVEKIDL
+84 RVETIDL
-91 IDDLKIN
+91 KETLGIDAL
-98 ASFTASDSE
+98 FTQSESE
-107 IDFYVQDKDAALYP
+107 IEFYVQDKAAALYP
-121 TDIKTVF
+121 TDLKTAF
-128 AVNSTWKDYFR
+128 AVNTIWKGYFHNV
-139 PSSTLANN
+139 SILANRD
-147 GLGVYYRTDEMFT
+147 VTTSYRVDEMFT
-160 ASVDTDAS
+160 ASVDTDTS
-168 PSTSDIYVRDTDEVF
+168 PSSSDIYVRDTDEVF
-183 TATMVFEDGKKAYT
+183 TSTMAFEDGKKAYT
-197 SVGVNRTTKILK
+197 TVGINRTERILQ
-209 LILGAVL
+209 LVLGAIL
-216 FNSNKSSNLSSLK
+216 FNSNKSQNLVALRDYLAGITKTQRENLFSLL
-229 EYFSKVVEDDKG
+229 V
-241 KREELFN
+241 
-248 ALINAK
+248 NAK
-254 IGDKPLLSYIYL
+254 IGDKPLLSYVYL

-285 LNQDADVIHRNL
+285 LNQDADVTHRNL

-303 NSVRNNYNRY
+303 NNVRNNYNRY
-313 NEDVD
+313 NEDTD
-318 YEGKASDD
+318 YSGTTSND

-358 ETIRDKAQKLLE
+358 SSIREKAQKLLD

-380 SVLVTPQGKSI
+380 SVLVTPKGTDV

-402 YDPESREEAE
+402 YDPESREEVE
-412 YYNEL
+412 FYNEL

-450 TILGHSSESSNV
+450 TILGHSNEGSDFVSF
-462 ISLPKSNNYGSG
+462 PQSNNYGSG

-487 TDDEAGNIKG
+487 TDDEAGNVKG

-526 HYINVHTQIQRVS
+526 HFINVHTQIQRIS

-548 QNPDIEHSRDIF
+548 QNPDVAKSRDIF
-560 HTGDDIAL
+560 NTGDDIAL
-568 GDAQTHTKDEIT
+568 GDAYTHTKDTIT
-580 AKDREYGPRNV
+580 AKDREYGPRSV

-619 YAVTGMFGKVEKDE
+619 YTVTGKFGKVEKDDN
-633 KGVIVAGGSL
+633 GTIIAGGSL

-655 NPNTVFKMGAD
+655 SPNTVFKMGAD
-666 NNGDN
+666 NTGDN

-680 NNQKEL
+680 NNQKEY
-686 HKDNITKVYLLD
+686 HKDHTKVYLLD

-704 NIEKTS
+704 EIEKKS

-722 VTLASEQGEYT
+722 ASLASEQGGYT
-733 GADVYMA
+733 GSDVYMA

>member
-43 HNIVILN
+43 HNLVILN
-50 ENIYAQ
+50 ENVYAA
-56 SRFNGNFEQFY
+56 SVFNGNFEQFY
-67 RYALDI
+67 RYALDV

-78 DKRAKT
+78 DKRSKT

-91 IDDLKIN
+91 KEALGID
-98 ASFTASDSE
+98 ASFTQSESE
-107 IDFYVQDKDAALYP
+107 IEFYVQDKAAALYP

-128 AVNSTWKDYFR
+128 AVNSTWKAYFR
-139 PSSTLANN
+139 NVSILANRD
-147 GLGVYYRTDEMFT
+147 VTTSYRVDEMFT

-168 PSTSDIYVRDTDEVF
+168 PSSSDIYVRDTDEVF

-197 SVGVNRTTKILK
+197 TVGVNRTERILQ
-209 LILGAVL
+209 LILGAIL
-216 FNSNKSSNLSSLK
+216 FNSNKSQNLVSLRDYLAGITK
-229 EYFSKVVEDDKG
+229 AQRENLFSLLV
-241 KREELFN
+241 
-248 ALINAK
+248 NAK
-254 IGDKPLLSYIYL
+254 IGDKPLLSYVYL

-285 LNQDADVIHRNL
+285 LNQDADVTHRNL

-303 NSVRNNYNRY
+303 NNVRNNYNRY

-318 YEGKASDD
+318 YSGSTSSD

-358 ETIRDKAQKLLE
+358 DSIREKAQKLLD

-380 SVLVTPQGKSI
+380 SVLVTPKG
-391 TDVARFTPFTF
+391 TDATDIARFTPFTF
-402 YDPESREEAE
+402 YDPESREEAD

-450 TILGHSSESSNV
+450 TILGHSNESSNV
-462 ISLPKSNNYGSG
+462 VSFPQSNNYGSG

-487 TDDEAGNIKG
+487 IDDKAGNVKG

-507 DKGEVNGIDVDE
+507 DNGEVNGIAVDE

-526 HYINVHTQIQRVS
+526 HFINVHTQIQRIS
-539 TDITKFFDE
+539 TDITKFFDA
-548 QNPDIEHSRDIF
+548 QNPDVAKSRDIF
-560 HTGDDIAL
+560 NTGDDIAL
-568 GDAQTHTKDEIT
+568 GNAQTHTKDTIT
-580 AKDREYGPRNV
+580 AKDREYGPRSV

-619 YAVTGMFGKVEKDE
+619 YAVTGKFGKVEKDDN
-633 KGVIVAGGSL
+633 GAIIAGGSL
-643 YQMHRDYNANVT
+643 YQMHRDYNADVT
-655 NPNTVFKMGAD
+655 SPNTVFKMGAD
-666 NNGDN
+666 NTGDN

-680 NNQKEL
+680 NNQKEY
-686 HKDNITKVYLLD
+686 HKDHTKVYLLD

-704 NIEKTS
+704 EIEKTS

-722 VTLASEQGEYT
+722 VSLATEQGEYT
-733 GADVYMA
+733 GSDVYMA
-740 ADGTWRYKAEHMR
+740 ADGTWRYKAEHTR

>member
-91 IDDLKIN
+91 REDLKIT

-147 GLGVYYRTDEMFT
+147 ELGVFYRTDEMFT
-160 ASVDTDAS
+160 ASVDTDAN

-197 SVGVNRTTKILK
+197 SVGINRTENILK

-229 EYFSKVVEDDKG
+229 EYLNKEVEKP

-285 LNQDADVIHRNL
+285 LNQDANVIHRNL

-303 NSVRNNYNRY
+303 NSVRNNFNRY

-358 ETIRDKAQKLLE
+358 DTIRDKAQKLLE

-380 SVLVTPQGKSI
+380 SVLVSPKG
-391 TDVARFTPFTF
+391 TDINVARFTPFTF
-402 YDPESREEAE
+402 YDPESREEVD
-412 YYNEL
+412 YYNDL
-417 GKLPTLIGRDGN
+417 GKLPTIIGRDGN

-450 TILGHSSESSNV
+450 TILGHSNESSNV
-462 ISLPKSNNYGSG
+462 ISLPKSNNYGNG
-474 DTSLFEATKEYKW
+474 DTSLFEATKEYNW

-526 HYINVHTQIQRVS
+526 HFINVHTQIQRIS
-539 TDITKFFDE
+539 TDITTFFDE
-548 QNPDIEHSRDIF
+548 QNPDIKYSRDIF

-580 AKDREYGPRNV
+580 AKGREYGPRNV
-591 PLSLRELEAAIMGI
+591 PLSLRELEAAMMGI

-619 YAVTGMFGKVEKDE
+619 YAVTGKFGKVEKDKE
-633 KGVIVAGGSL
+633 GVIVAGGSL
-643 YQMHRDYNANVT
+643 YQMHRDYNANVKS
-655 NPNTVFKMGAD
+655 PNTVFKMGAD

-680 NNQKEL
+680 NNQKE
-686 HKDNITKVYLLD
+686 HHTNGTTVYLLD

-704 NIEKTS
+704 NVEKTS

-722 VTLASEQGEYT
+722 VTLAREQGEYT
-733 GADVYMA
+733 GSDVYMA

>member
-91 IDDLKIN
+91 REDLKIN

-147 GLGVYYRTDEMFT
+147 ELGVFYRTDEMFT
-160 ASVDTDAS
+160 ASVDTDAN

-197 SVGVNRTTKILK
+197 SVGINRTENILK

-229 EYFSKVVEDDKG
+229 EYLNKEVEKP

-303 NSVRNNYNRY
+303 NSVRNNFNRY

-352 LSGVSG
+352 LSGISG
-358 ETIRDKAQKLLE
+358 ETIRDKAKKLLE

-402 YDPESREEAE
+402 YDPESREEVD
-412 YYNEL
+412 YYNDL

-450 TILGHSSESSNV
+450 TILGHSNESSEV
-462 ISLPKSNNYGSG
+462 ISLPKSNNYGNG
-474 DTSLFEATKEYKW
+474 DTSLFEATKEYNW

-539 TDITKFFDE
+539 TDITTFFDE

-580 AKDREYGPRNV
+580 AKGREYGPRNV
-591 PLSLRELEAAIMGI
+591 PLSLRELEAAMMGI

-619 YAVTGMFGKVEKDE
+619 YAVTGMFGKVEKDKE
-633 KGVIVAGGSL
+633 GVIVAGGSL

-655 NPNTVFKMGAD
+655 SPNTVFKMGAD

-680 NNQKEL
+680 NNQKE
-686 HKDNITKVYLLD
+686 HHTNGTTVYLLD

-704 NIEKTS
+704 NVEKTS